1 MLHLMSKLSTL
12 KLVVDNKEPIG
23 DLSQFFYVKNSKIS
37 AENLKKLSE
46 HFNTSLEKKV
56 HPWSF
61 EKKLDDQLKGADRV
75 HFIYLYYL
83 MYINEV
89 HMDIFHELLYDICDG
104 NYVELFRRD
113 EEINSKAL
121 QVLKYN
127 VLGFYKIDGSKP
139 ESFK

>member
-12 KLVVDNKEPIG
+12 KLVVDNKDPIG

-37 AENLKKLSE
+37 AANLKKLAD
-46 HFNTSLEKKV
+46 HFNTSVEKKI
-56 HPWSF
+56 HPWNF
-61 EKKLDDQLKGADRV
+61 EKNLDDQLKGADRV

-104 NYVELFRRD
+104 NYVELFKRD
-113 EEINSKAL
+113 EVINSKAL

-127 VLGFYKIDGSKP
+127 VLGFYKIEGSKN
-139 ESFK
+139 E

>member
-1 MLHLMSKLSTL
+1 MSKLSTL
-12 KLVVDNKEPIG
+12 KLVVDNKDPIG
-23 DLSQFFYVKNSKIS
+23 DLSQFFYVKNSNIT
-37 AENLKKLSE
+37 AENLEKLSE
-46 HFNTSLEKKV
+46 HFNTSVEKKV

-61 EKKLDDQLKGADRV
+61 EKNLDDQLKGADRV
-75 HFIYLYYL
+75 HFLYLYYL

-113 EEINSKAL
+113 EVINSKAL

-127 VLGFYKIDGSKP
+127 VLGFYKIDCSK
-139 ESFK
+139 